1 MKTDK
6 SKDKDS
12 KDKPV
17 NIVWHKQTERILKD
31 WSELSSC
38 YRYMHDI
45 AYGRFKTKNLWF
57 TLPVIILTTLTGTAN
72 FSQSSFKETSFF
84 EYVPL
89 MIGGVNLV
97 SGMISTIHQTLKYS
111 TLEEGH
117 RISAMAFGKLSR
129 NIRVELNLPV
139 KERSTSG
146 SEFLFSI
153 RSELDR
159 LLEQSPQIPT
169 DIIKAFEKKFKD
181 SNLYKPEIININGV
195 EIYEDND
202 KVSELLGQTAND
214 LKTKLNEPLNNYE
227 RNKKMLNDEL
237 NVLAANSSAKK
248 GREIFEN
255 KSRELFENKSNELF
269 KAKGIFENK
278 VKQELENKGSEL
290 LQAKQQ
296 FENKGSELL
305 NTKEQIENTI
315 NDLVESSDNHN
326 ISINIK
332 PELSSSLIVSDVKVD
347 EKPTDVT
354 KNTVKDKKSLFEK
367 KTEQDKPSKQD
378 GPSKQDESKKP
389 DENK

>member
-1 MKTDK
+1 
-6 SKDKDS
+6 
-12 KDKPV
+12 
-17 NIVWHKQTERILKD
+17 
-31 WSELSSC
+31 
-38 YRYMHDI
+38 
-45 AYGRFKTKNLWF
+45 
-57 TLPVIILTTLTGTAN
+57 N

-269 KAKGIFENK
+269 KSKGIFENK

-296 FENKGSELL
+296 FENKGSE
-305 NTKEQIENTI
+305 
-315 NDLVESSDNHN
+315 
-326 ISINIK
+326 
-332 PELSSSLIVSDVKVD
+332 
-347 EKPTDVT
+347 
-354 KNTVKDKKSLFEK
+354 
-367 KTEQDKPSKQD
+367 
-378 GPSKQDESKKP
+378 
-389 DENK
+389 